1 MAIFRECKHSFQ
13 IVQALFGKSAST
25 LVFFASQ
32 PFSFP
37 IARLRRSTLRLS
49 ESNGKRAFRLPSVSR
64 VAATAANLR
73 ISPESLRTLFASAK
87 VIHSADRNGTSC
99 ATTTS

>member
-25 LVFFASQ
+25 LVFFTSQHNAASDAKVRKLPQ
-32 PFSFP
+32 SLRTLFAS
-37 IARLRRSTLRLS
+37 ARLRLS

-64 VAATAANLR
+64 LDRRSRVKNT
-73 ISPESLRTLFASAK
+73 SKAS
-87 VIHSADRNGTSC
+87 
-99 ATTTS
+99 